1 MPYHPLF
8 NVPNFARATRDHF
21 FLCIEAADPRF
32 DRAAT
37 NQFLRGLSPQEV
49 SEVPQ

>member
-1 MPYHPLF
+1 
-8 NVPNFARATRDHF
+8 VPRFALATRDHF

-32 DRAAT
+32 DRTAT
-37 NQFLRGLSPQEV
+37 KEFLGGLGAREV